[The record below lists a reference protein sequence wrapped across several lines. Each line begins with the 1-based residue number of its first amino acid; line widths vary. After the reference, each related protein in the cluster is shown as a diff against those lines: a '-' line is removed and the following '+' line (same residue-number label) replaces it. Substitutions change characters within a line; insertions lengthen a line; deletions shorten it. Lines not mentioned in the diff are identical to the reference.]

1 MKKIGLFFGT
11 FNPIHNGHL
20 ELAEFFLSN
29 SDISEIYFIVTPV
42 NPFKVNSKIIDD
54 RFRFE
59 MVKIATANEKNFY
72 PSNIEF
78 NIPPPNYTIN
88 TISKIIREF
97 PNNKFSILMGEDN
110 LSSFNKWK
118 DYKLILENVE
128 LYIYPRKNKFPV
140 PDDLKNNPRIK
151 SFKAPLINFSST
163 QIRNRV
169 REDKEIST
177 LVPRK
182 VFDYIRKQNFYLLD

>member
-97 PNNKFSILMGEDN
+97 PNNKFTILMGEDN

-140 PDDLKNNPRIK
+140 PDVLKNNPRIK

>member
-20 ELAEFFLSN
+20 KLAEFFLN
-29 SDISEIYFIVTPV
+29 DSDISEIYFIVTPV
-42 NPFKVNSKIIDD
+42 NPFKANSKIIDD
-54 RFRFE
+54 RFRLE

-140 PDDLKNNPRIK
+140 PDVLKNNPRIK

>member
-29 SDISEIYFIVTPV
+29 SDISEVYFIVTPV

-128 LYIYPRKNKFPV
+128 LYIYPRENKFPV
-140 PDDLKNNPRIK
+140 PDDLKNNPRIN

-169 REDKEIST
+169 REDKGIST

>member
-128 LYIYPRKNKFPV
+128 LYIYPRKNKFPA
-140 PDDLKNNPRIK
+140 PYDLKNNPRIK

-169 REDKEIST
+169 REDKGIST